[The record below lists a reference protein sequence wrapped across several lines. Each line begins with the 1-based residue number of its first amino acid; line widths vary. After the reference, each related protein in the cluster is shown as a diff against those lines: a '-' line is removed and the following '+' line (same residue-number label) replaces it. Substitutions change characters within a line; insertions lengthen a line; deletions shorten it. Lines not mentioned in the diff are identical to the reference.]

1 MSSSRSTSWSS
12 WRGGWKASGSHRRHD
27 HLRDRVHARLARRRL
42 RGRRLRALVHGG
54 PAGNLKI
61 LIPLK
66 QVPDSTVRVKVAPD
80 GKSVVTEGITWSIS
94 PYDEYA
100 IEMALERKDADPS
113 TVVAVVTV
121 GPARSRDALRQA
133 LAMGCD
139 EASLVTADGAA
150 PLAVARALAT
160 VVAEAKPDLVLCG
173 KQASDDDQGFVGPAL
188 AELLGGPHVATI
200 TKVAPAE
207 GGVELWRGVEGGHE
221 GLKAPLPALATVHKS
236 EKEPR
241 YPSLPGI
248 MKAKKKE
255 IPERALSALGV
266 DTAGPTWNVLS
277 MEPPPVRGGG
287 KILQDRDAKHIPPHP
302 PTALRDQAQAR
313 R

>member
-1 MSSSRSTSWSS
+1 M
-12 WRGGWKASGSHRRHD
+12 
-27 HLRDRVHARLARRRL
+27 
-42 RGRRLRALVHGG
+42 
-54 PAGNLKI
+54 KI

-66 QVPDSTVRVKVAPD
+66 QVPDSTVRVSVGAD
-80 GKSVVTEGITWSIS
+80 GKSIKAEGVTWSIS

-100 IEMALERKDADPS
+100 IEMALERKDSDSA

-139 EASLVTADGAA
+139 EASLVIAEEPLA
-150 PLAVARALAT
+150 PLAVARALAK

-173 KQASDDDQGFVGPAL
+173 KQASDDDQGFLGPAL
-188 AELLGGPHVATI
+188 ADALGWPHVATI
-200 TKVAPAE
+200 TKVVPGDGA
-207 GGVELWRGVEGGHE
+207 VELWREVEGGHE
-221 GLKAPLPALATVHKS
+221 VWKAKLPALATVHKS

-255 IPERALSALGV
+255 IPERAFASLGV
-266 DTAGPTWNVLS
+266 EPGGPALEILS
-277 MEPPPVRGGG
+277 MEPPPARGGG
-287 KILQDRDAKHIPPHP
+287 KMIKDGDAKQ
-302 PTALRDQAQAR
+302 AADQLAKLLRDEAKVL
-313 R
+313 